1 MDVNGK
7 SERRQEKM
15 RCCLRRFVWTS
26 HLTIQIRT
34 ARSWAGRE
42 EVDREPGEQKPNSSL
57 QSPDYEPQSI
67 PLPWRLFDSGVRK
80 NILPDRMNA
89 VWMVEMEL
97 GTHRI
102 ATAPGAWFMVA
113 SPGKQDGP
121 NRSRVASTH
130 RLLVHDHHR
139 KNCPL
144 YMHRC
149 LDIRE
154 ILEAIC
160 INLDPALI
168 GDSGRALARLAR
180 TSTPMS
186 DPALNILWKT
196 QQELVNFFEL
206 FPDDLFT
213 PSPRRWDHARFW
225 RLARPIMATD
235 LERPLLY
242 ASRVRVL
249 AIGYYNADRFLEIL
263 LPLSSCWPGGFL
275 FPNLRR
281 LEWIPARGPTFVP
294 IRIFCPPGLTWIRLS
309 FHVVNA
315 TSAFI
320 CGLQNVETL
329 HTDLPTIDAL
339 RHIAQLPSLTA
350 LEITGLPSSLWG
362 STPLSPPIFGHL
374 RRLVLGPLEI
384 ELARDF
390 ISSLVI
396 SPLVSLHITLNK
408 CITAAQTSLLFDTLR
423 VTCSQFLCSFTLQNT
438 AAHFPA
444 AGRENYRINSHSL
457 GILSCLGGLTT
468 LSIMSPVGFDLDD
481 AAIDTLAAAWPLLE
495 DLTLETTIMSAP
507 IYLTFRA
514 LRSLALHCP
523 FLNSLDIEFDAASS
537 PPSSAEE
544 RVVQDT
550 LEILRVG
557 SSPISKPGRV
567 ARYLSRLFPNLSAIC
582 TVREDE
588 DNEDEDQVEQN
599 GQAIAWHRLWKQVQE
614 DVPEYVETR
623 REGHSM
629 QT

>member
-1 MDVNGK
+1 
-7 SERRQEKM
+7 
-15 RCCLRRFVWTS
+15 
-26 HLTIQIRT
+26 
-34 ARSWAGRE
+34 
-42 EVDREPGEQKPNSSL
+42 
-57 QSPDYEPQSI
+57 
-67 PLPWRLFDSGVRK
+67 
-80 NILPDRMNA
+80 
-89 VWMVEMEL
+89 
-97 GTHRI
+97 
-102 ATAPGAWFMVA
+102 
-113 SPGKQDGP
+113 
-121 NRSRVASTH
+121 
-130 RLLVHDHHR
+130 
-139 KNCPL
+139 
-144 YMHRC
+144 MHRC

-225 RLARPIMATD
+225 RLARPIVATD

-281 LEWIPARGPTFVP
+281 LEWIPARGPTFAP

-309 FHVVNA
+309 CEGSNTTVSFLSTLAASCPALRYVSLHFESTTPHVVNA

-320 CGLQNVETL
+320 CGLQSIETL
-329 HTDLPTIDAL
+329 HIGLLTIDAL

-396 SPLVSLHITLNK
+396 SPLVSLRITLNK
-408 CITAAQTSLLFDTLR
+408 CITAAQTDLLFDTLR
-423 VTCSQFLCSFTLQNT
+423 VTFSHIYLRSFTLQIT
-438 AAHFPA
+438 AGDFPA
-444 AGRENYRINSHSL
+444 AGQENCRINCHSL
-457 GILSCLGGLTT
+457 GILSCFSELTI
-468 LSIMSPVGFDLDD
+468 LCIMSPVGFNLDD
-481 AAIDTLAAAWPLLE
+481 DAIETLAAAWPLLE
-495 DLTLETTIMSAP
+495 DLALETTIMSAP
-507 IYLTFRA
+507 VQLTFRA
-514 LRSLALHCP
+514 LRSFALHCP
-523 FLNSLDIEFDAASS
+523 RLKSLDIEFDATSN
-537 PPSSAEE
+537 PPSSADEH
-544 RVVQDT
+544 VVQDT
-550 LEILRVG
+550 LDMLWVG

-567 ARYLSRLFPNLSAIC
+567 ARYLSRLFPNLSHIY

-588 DNEDEDQVEQN
+588 HNEDEDQVEQN